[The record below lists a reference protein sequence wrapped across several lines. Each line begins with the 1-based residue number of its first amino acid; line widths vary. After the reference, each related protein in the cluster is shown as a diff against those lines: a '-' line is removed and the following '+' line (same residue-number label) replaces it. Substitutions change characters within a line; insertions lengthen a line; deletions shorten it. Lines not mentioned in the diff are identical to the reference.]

1 MAYIIYNNDGSV
13 LTTIADG
20 DVDSVSTSLD
30 LVGKNVNNYGQFFNN
45 NFTKI
50 LTNFSN
56 SQPPGS
62 QRTGQLWYDIS
73 KPNNKVLKI
82 YNGTEWK
89 PVYGTT
95 ISSTQPISTSS
106 GELWFNPT
114 SQQLFVYTTSTPGG
128 PWNLIGP
135 AVSSQLGKF
144 GIEPPRVKIYDNNFN
159 QEQKASVAYSYGSP
173 TALITTASFA
183 MSASS
188 SSVYLGVSTVT
199 QVVKGITVL
208 DNLDVRGDL
217 YVRGR
222 HKVDK
227 TLTAYYEVN
236 AWADPT
242 NPATSNLQTRFD
254 SLNISN
260 ATLTNV
266 ILPALFPNTS
276 THFDVNSEARVVAV
290 YSTSTYRSTTV
301 RHFRLEEFIP
311 GTLDWRPYNV
321 YLTSYIN
328 NSLTNIISTSSW
340 IY

>member
-13 LTTIADG
+13 LTTIAEG
-20 DVDSVSTSLD
+20 DIDSVSTSLD
-30 LVGKNVNNYGQFFNN
+30 LVGKNVNNYGQYFNN
-45 NFTKI
+45 NFTKL
-50 LTNFSN
+50 LTNFASGE
-56 SQPPGS
+56 PPGS
-62 QRTGQLWYDIS
+62 ERTGQLWYDTS
-73 KPNNKVLKI
+73 KPANKILRI

-95 ISSTQPISTSS
+95 ISSTQPISTST

-114 SQQLFVYTTSTPGG
+114 SQQLFVYTTSTPSG

-159 QEQKASVAYSYGSP
+159 QEQRISVVYSYGNP
-173 TALITTASFA
+173 AALITTSSFT

-188 SSVYLGVSTVT
+188 STVYFNNNTT
-199 QVVKGITVL
+199 TNIVKGVTVI

-217 YVRGR
+217 FVRGR

-227 TLTAYYEVN
+227 NLTAYYEVN
-236 AWADPT
+236 AWADPI
-242 NPATSNLQTRFD
+242 TSGSLSINDRYD
-254 SLNISN
+254 SLNRSN

-266 ILPALFPNTS
+266 ILPGLFPNTS
-276 THFDVNSEARVVAV
+276 TFYGVNSEARVVTV
-290 YSTSTYRSTTV
+290 YSTATYRSTTI

-311 GTLDWRPYNV
+311 GALNWRPYNL
-321 YLTSYIN
+321 YTATYIS